1 MAKTQEIDVKIKA
14 ILDAGPSVA
23 GLKELKKLQK
33 EVGAGTEEFKKA
45 QQGINDFSDSVK
57 TAKGQSQ
64 DLTDSLASVPGPI
77 GLIARGY
84 DNLSSSTNK
93 FGLALKATGIGL
105 LVALVGQLVVAFTSN
120 EKAMKKLEP
129 IMIGFEQILGG
140 IFAVLEPVFDLF
152 IDLAM
157 KAMPYL
163 QKAIGG
169 LYTAFAAL
177 FSFFKN
183 FIGTSIKLFSSF
195 GKVLNGVFT
204 LDWDMIKEGVSDG
217 VNAVKEG
224 IGNVIDDTKKT
235 WNTFNEGLAETTKTQ
250 KKNLKEQSD
259 DQKKFLDEQKAR
271 YESAEKARQAD
282 LDKAKAIALAGAKTE
297 QEKLAIEKKYAEDT
311 YNSKKKL
318 LEDQAALYPKGSKE
332 YNDYI
337 TQLTALDADYINKKT
352 EFRNKDKEQEKKDF
366 DESVKAAQEANKRK
380 VDDLTAIYNL
390 QKEKYGENSKEAR
403 ASQDAIFAAQAQG
416 LENEKKLYEGKK
428 ELTKEETTRL
438 EDIKTA
444 QKNLTTAVETENAK
458 RLKSDVDTFLKT
470 AEEGK
475 KAKDQEFADKMK
487 ASGEDFALQQQ
498 ILDQKLE
505 QDRIY
510 YEKLLAQENL
520 TAEQRK
526 KIQDDQT
533 ANAKANAETQIA
545 IEQKK
550 FDAQLKLLQAIAAA
564 LNAAAD
570 IAGKNTKTGKTLAIA
585 ASLINTYAAIAGQ
598 LRAFA
603 GVPIPAYAIVQAVAT
618 GLVGFKAV
626 SDIIKTPI
634 PAEGGGSGTA
644 AASGTAVPR
653 PRGMA
658 TGGLV
663 SGMGGPKSDL
673 IPAMLSNGESV
684 INAQST
690 SMFRPLLSSINA
702 IGGGRRFADGGL
714 AVGSFSQDQALQQL
728 QNSLN
733 LQQAP
738 IKTYVVASDMT
749 NQQMM
754 DRNIK
759 TRSTV

>member
-1 MAKTQEIDVKIKA
+1 MAKTQDIDIKIKA
-14 ILDAGPSVA
+14 VLDAGPSVA

-33 EVGAGTEEFKKA
+33 EVGAGSAEFKKA

-77 GLIARGY
+77 GGIARAY
-84 DNLSSSTNK
+84 DKLSSSTNK

-105 LVALVGQLVVAFTSN
+105 LVALVGQLVIAFTSN

-129 IMIGFEQILGG
+129 IMIAFEQILGG
-140 IFAVLEPVFDLF
+140 IFAALEPVFDMF
-152 IDLAM
+152 IDLAV
-157 KAMPYL
+157 KALPYL
-163 QKAIGG
+163 TKGIGILYSTLYG
-169 LYTAFAAL
+169 LFTM
-177 FSFFKN
+177 
-183 FIGTSIKLFSSF
+183 IKDVGVGA
-195 GKVLNGVFT
+195 GKLLVGIFT
-204 LDWDMIKEGVSDG
+204 LDTDMISEGMDQLTGSITAG
-217 VNAVKEG
+217 VDAGMAAYGRYDAGV
-224 IGNVIDDTKKT
+224 
-235 WNTFNEGLAETTKTQ
+235 AETTKTQ
-250 KKNLKEQSD
+250 KKNLKEQGD
-259 DQKKFLDEQKAR
+259 AQQKAIER
-271 YESAEKARQAD
+271 QKALFESAEKARQAD
-282 LDKAKAIALAGAKTE
+282 LDKAKAISLAATKTD
-297 QEKLAIEKKYAEDT
+297 QERLAIEKKYAEDS

-318 LEDQAALYPKGSKE
+318 LEDQAKLYPKSSKE
-332 YNDYI
+332 YKDYQ
-337 TQLTALDADYINKKT
+337 TQLTTLDAEYINKKT

-366 DESVKAAQEANKRK
+366 DELVKAAQDANKRK
-380 VDDLTAIYNL
+380 IDDLTATFNL

-403 ASQDAIFAAQAQG
+403 ASQDEIFAAQAQG